1 LGEIILQY
9 FSDNYTMEKKLE
21 KYKTEKK
28 EIITHNI
35 IKKKKKNEKTEK
47 ILNNIKIDTIFN

>member
-1 LGEIILQY
+1 MGEIILQY

-35 IKKKKKNEKTEK
+35 IKKKKKTEK
-47 ILNNIKIDTIFN
+47 MLNNIKIDTIFN